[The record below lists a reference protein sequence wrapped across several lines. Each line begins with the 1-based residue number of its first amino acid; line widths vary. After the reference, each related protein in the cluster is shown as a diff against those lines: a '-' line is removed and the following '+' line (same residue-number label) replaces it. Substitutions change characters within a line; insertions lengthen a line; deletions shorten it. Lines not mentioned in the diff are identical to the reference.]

1 MQGLKDR
8 GHRIEALAD
17 SYQDFGAGQFIW
29 RLGDPKTEGYIGASD
44 SRRDGLVAG
53 F

>member
-1 MQGLKDR
+1 MEVIQ
-8 GHRIEALAD
+8 D
-17 SYQDFGAGQFIW
+17 SYQDFGSGQVIW
-29 RLGDPKTEGYIGASD
+29 RMGDPKVQGYVAASD